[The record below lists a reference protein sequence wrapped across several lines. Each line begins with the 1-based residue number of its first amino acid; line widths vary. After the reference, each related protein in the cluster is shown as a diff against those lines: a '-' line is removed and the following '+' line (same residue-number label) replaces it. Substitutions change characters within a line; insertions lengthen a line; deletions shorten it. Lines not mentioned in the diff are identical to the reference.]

1 MTFSIFCFCLKL
13 YPNLSNTQSITII
26 ILPSIFVNKYLYYFN
41 INILIIIGVSL
52 FGGIII
58 GLISAIL
65 LIKDNNYELNKE
77 LDKFRKLYFN
87 EIDKWKDKYTND
99 NHELY

>member
-1 MTFSIFCFCLKL
+1 MEE
-13 YPNLSNTQSITII
+13 
-26 ILPSIFVNKYLYYFN
+26 
-41 INILIIIGVSL
+41 INILIVIGVSL

-77 LDKFRKLYFN
+77 LDKFRKLYFD
-87 EIDKWKDKYTND
+87 EVERFKGKYDKTDY
-99 NHELY
+99 EAY